1 MKRNKA
7 KPFPPSADDY
17 IKIDMS
23 AFFEGAKTCATEDV
37 EDEARRQIILQALD
51 YGQLLSKITP
61 AEIDQQAADILT
73 QRDFGGNN

>member
-1 MKRNKA
+1 MNEGK
-7 KPFPPSADDY
+7 DDY
-17 IKIDMS
+17 TKIDLS
-23 AFFEGAKTCATEDV
+23 AIFEAAKTVATEDV
-37 EDEARRQIILQALD
+37 EDKGRRQIILQALD